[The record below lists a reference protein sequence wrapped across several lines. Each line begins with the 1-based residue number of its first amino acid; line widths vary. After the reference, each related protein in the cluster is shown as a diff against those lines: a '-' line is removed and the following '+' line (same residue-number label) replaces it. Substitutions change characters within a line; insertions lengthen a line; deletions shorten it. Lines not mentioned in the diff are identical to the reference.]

1 MEELITLTIDGVK
14 VKTKKGT
21 TILQAAKQAGI
32 DIPTLCFLKEINEV
46 GDCRMCIV
54 EVEGR
59 RGFATSCI
67 QKAEEGMIVHTH
79 TPSVLEARRVI
90 LDLIISNHAKDCLTC
105 TRSRKLRI
113 TETGRKIQCP
123 NHRISG
129 RNDKARNRR
138 QIPFDCPRFQQM
150 HFMQKMYC
158 HL

>member
-1 MEELITLTIDGVK
+1 MDKEFVTLTIDDQKVK
-14 VKTKKGT
+14 VEKGT

-67 QKAEEGMIVHTH
+67 QKVEEGMVVHTN
-79 TPSVLEARRVI
+79 TPNVMEARHTI

-105 TRSRKLRI
+105 TRSGNCELQELATKFNI
-113 TETGRKIQCP
+113 SKIEFEGERAE
-123 NHRISG
+123 HKID
-129 RNDKARNRR
+129 DKSPSIVRDFNKCILCRR
-138 QIPFDCPRFQQM
+138 CIAA
-150 HFMQKMYC
+150 
-158 HL
+158 